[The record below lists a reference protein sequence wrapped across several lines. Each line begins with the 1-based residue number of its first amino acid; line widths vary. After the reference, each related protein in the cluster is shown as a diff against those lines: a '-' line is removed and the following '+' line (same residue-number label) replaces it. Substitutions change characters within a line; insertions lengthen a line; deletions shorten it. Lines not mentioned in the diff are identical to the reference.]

1 VTTPPKERPDPENR
15 EAALARYRAYA
26 GALLLLA
33 AAIWVATHYVALP
46 PVALGY
52 VRAAA
57 EAAMVGGI
65 ADWFAVTALF
75 RHPLGLPIPHTRLIP
90 RNQARIADGVATYI
104 DREFLQHDV
113 LVARLRKFDIAE
125 RLSRLLDRE
134 ETRKKLVDGLMR
146 FLPRVLDERNNPGV
160 LEAVATAIR
169 SGLANS
175 DIRPTVARLVRHAIE
190 HPDFA
195 RLVDDLL
202 DTAIE
207 WLEENREEIRERV
220 GARSYWFVPRF
231 VDRKIADK
239 TVGGVNE
246 LLEALEDRSS
256 SERAELDRWLKT
268 LPASIAEADGGF
280 ERLPEVIGKILDH
293 DETSRIVAGALA
305 TIKDTMLSDL
315 QDQNSKIRAAFDTV
329 AKSLADQLDSL
340 ALRRDI
346 NAAVEAFFAENVP
359 AWRDEV
365 RSFIVEILGRQQP
378 DEFARRIELQ
388 VGKDLQF
395 IRING
400 TIFGALVGAAI
411 HFVNQQLAG

>member
-1 VTTPPKERPDPENR
+1 M
-15 EAALARYRAYA
+15 ARYRVYA
-26 GALLLLA
+26 GLLLLA
-33 AAIWVATHYVALP
+33 AAGIWVATHFVALP
-46 PVALGY
+46 VVVLGY
-52 VRAAA
+52 IRAAA

-113 LVARLRKFDIAE
+113 LVTRLRRFDIAE
-125 RLSRLLDRE
+125 RLSRLLDSE
-134 ETRKKLVDGLMR
+134 ETRKKLIDGLMR
-146 FLPRVLDERNNPGV
+146 FLPRVLDERANPGV

-169 SGLANS
+169 SGLANG

-190 HPDFA
+190 HPDFG
-195 RLVDDLL
+195 RLL
-202 DTAIE
+202 DDVLDKAIE

-239 TVGGVNE
+239 TVGGLNE
-246 LLEALEDRSS
+246 LLEALEDRDS

-268 LPASIAEADGGF
+268 LPASIAEPGGGF
-280 ERLPEVIGKILDH
+280 ELLPEVIRKILDH
-293 DETSRIVAGALA
+293 EETSRIVAGALT
-305 TIKDTMLSDL
+305 TIKNTMLTDL
-315 QDQNSKIRAAFDTV
+315 QDPNSKIRAAFDTV

-346 NAAVEAFFAENVP
+346 NMAVEAFFAENVP

-378 DEFARRIELQ
+378 EEFARRIELQ

-411 HFVNQQLAG
+411 HFANRLFGA

>member
-1 VTTPPKERPDPENR
+1 MTTPSKERPVPESR
-15 EAALARYRAYA
+15 EAALARYRVYA
-26 GALLLLA
+26 GSLLLVA
-33 AAIWVATHYVALP
+33 AAIWVATHYVLLP
-46 PVALGY
+46 PVAIGY
-52 VRAAA
+52 LRAAA
-57 EAAMVGGI
+57 EAALVGGI

-113 LVARLRKFDIAE
+113 LVTRLRRFDIAE
-125 RLSRLLDRE
+125 RLSRLLDSE
-134 ETRKKLVDGLMR
+134 ETRKKLIDGLMR
-146 FLPRVLDERNNPGV
+146 FLPRVLDERANPGV

-169 SGLANS
+169 SGLANG

-190 HPDFA
+190 HPDFG
-195 RLVDDLL
+195 RLL
-202 DTAIE
+202 DDVLDKAIE

-239 TVGGVNE
+239 TVGGLNE
-246 LLEALEDRSS
+246 LLEALEDRDS

-268 LPASIAEADGGF
+268 LPASIAEPGGGF
-280 ERLPEVIGKILDH
+280 ELLPEVIRKILDH
-293 DETSRIVAGALA
+293 EETSRIVAGALT
-305 TIKDTMLSDL
+305 TIKNTMLTDL
-315 QDQNSKIRAAFDTV
+315 QDPNSKIRAAFDTV

-346 NAAVEAFFAENVP
+346 NMAVEAFFAENVP

-378 DEFARRIELQ
+378 EEFARRIELQ

-411 HFVNQQLAG
+411 HFANRLFGA

>member
-1 VTTPPKERPDPENR
+1 MTTQSKEHPDPESR
-15 EAALARYRAYA
+15 EGALARYRAYA
-26 GALLLLA
+26 GLLLLTA
-33 AAIWVATHYVALP
+33 AGVWAATHFVALP
-46 PVALGY
+46 AVALGY
-52 VRAAA
+52 IRAAA

-113 LVARLRKFDIAE
+113 LVTRLRRFDIAE
-125 RLSRLLDRE
+125 RLSRLLDSE
-134 ETRKKLVDGLMR
+134 ETRKKLIDGLMR
-146 FLPRVLDERNNPGV
+146 FLPRVLDERANPGV

-169 SGLANS
+169 SGLANG

-190 HPDFA
+190 HPDFG
-195 RLVDDLL
+195 RLL
-202 DTAIE
+202 DDVLDKAIE

-239 TVGGVNE
+239 TVGGLNE
-246 LLEALEDRSS
+246 LLEALEDRDS

-268 LPASIAEADGGF
+268 LPASIAEPGGGF
-280 ERLPEVIGKILDH
+280 ELLPEVIRKILDH
-293 DETSRIVAGALA
+293 EETSRIVAGALT
-305 TIKDTMLSDL
+305 TIKNTMLTDL
-315 QDQNSKIRAAFDTV
+315 QDPDSKIRAAFDTV

-346 NAAVEAFFAENVP
+346 NMAVEAFFAENVP

-378 DEFARRIELQ
+378 EEFARRIELQ

-411 HFVNQQLAG
+411 HFANRLFGA

>member
-1 VTTPPKERPDPENR
+1 MTTAPKERPDPGSR
-15 EAALARYRAYA
+15 EAALARYRVYA
-26 GALLLLA
+26 GLLLLLA
-33 AAIWVATHYVALP
+33 AVIWVGTHFVALP

-52 VRAAA
+52 IRAAA

-90 RNQARIADGVATYI
+90 RNQARIADGVAAYI

-113 LVARLRKFDIAE
+113 LVAHLKKFDIAE
-125 RLSRLLDRE
+125 RLSRLLDSE
-134 ETRKKLVDGLMR
+134 ETRKKLIDGLMR

-175 DIRPTVARLVRHAIE
+175 DIRPTVARLVRHAIG
-190 HPDFA
+190 HPDFG
-195 RLVDDLL
+195 RLIDDVLE
-202 DTAIE
+202 TAID
-207 WLEENREEIRERV
+207 WLDENREDIRERV

-239 TVGGVNE
+239 TVGGVTE
-246 LLEALEDRSS
+246 LLEALQDSES
-256 SERAELDRWLKT
+256 SERADLDRWLRT
-268 LPASIAEADGGF
+268 LPASIAQSDGGL
-280 ERLPEVIGKILDH
+280 ERLPEVIQKILDH
-293 DETSRIVAGALA
+293 EETSRIVAGALA
-305 TIKDTMLSDL
+305 TIKNTMLTDL
-315 QDQNSKIRAAFDTV
+315 QDPNSKIRAAFDTV
-329 AKSLADQLDSL
+329 AKSLADQLGSL

-365 RSFIVEILGRQQP
+365 RSFIVEILGRQRP
-378 DEFARRIELQ
+378 EEFAHRIELQ

-411 HFVNQQLAG
+411 HFVNRLLGA

>member
-1 VTTPPKERPDPENR
+1 M
-15 EAALARYRAYA
+15 ARYRAYA
-26 GALLLLA
+26 GLLLLA
-33 AAIWVATHYVALP
+33 AAGIWVATHFVALP
-46 PVALGY
+46 PAALGY
-52 VRAAA
+52 IRAAA

-113 LVARLRKFDIAE
+113 LVTRLRKFDIAE
-125 RLSRLLDRE
+125 RLSRLLDSE
-134 ETRKKLVDGLMR
+134 ETRKKLIDGLMR
-146 FLPRVLDERNNPGV
+146 FLPRMLDERNHPGV

-169 SGLANS
+169 SGLADS
-175 DIRPTVARLVRHAIE
+175 DIRPTMARLVRHAVE
-190 HPDFA
+190 HPDFG
-195 RLVDDLL
+195 RLVDDVLEK
-202 DTAIE
+202 AID

-239 TVGGVNE
+239 TVGGLNE
-246 LLEALEDRSS
+246 LLEALEDRQS

-268 LPASIAEADGGF
+268 LPASIAESGGGF
-280 ERLPEVIGKILDH
+280 EHLPDIIRKILDH
-293 DETSRIVAGALA
+293 EETSRVVAGALT
-305 TIKDTMLSDL
+305 TIKNTMLADL
-315 QDQNSKIRAAFDTV
+315 QDPNSRIRAAFDTV

-346 NAAVEAFFAENVP
+346 NAAVEAFFTENVP

-365 RSFIVEILGRQQP
+365 RGFIVEILGRQQP
-378 DEFARRIELQ
+378 EEFARRIELQ

-411 HFVNQQLAG
+411 HFVNRLLGS